1 MRQFVLDSF
10 ALLAFFLREPRG
22 ARVRELLREA
32 SQGNVRLSLSTI
44 NLAEVMYRLERAW
57 GEDRA
62 MEILALIEGYPIDI
76 VPIDRSLALA
86 AARLKARHPISLADC
101 IAVAL
106 AQRLNAA
113 LVTADPDFQQ
123 LQRVVSIEWLNTSP

>member
-10 ALLAFFLREPRG
+10 ALLTFFLREPSG
-22 ARVRELLREA
+22 ACVRDLLREA
-32 SQGNVRLSLSTI
+32 DQGDISLSLSTL
-44 NLAEVMYRLERAW
+44 NLAEIMYRLERAW

-62 MEILALIEGYPIDI
+62 LEILSLIEGYPIDI

-86 AARLKARHPISLADC
+86 AVRLKARYPISLADC
-101 IAVAL
+101 IAAAL

-113 LVTADPDFQQ
+113 LVTGDPDFQQ
-123 LQRVVSIEWLNTSP
+123 LQHVVRIEWLSTSP